1 MGRVVTQA
9 KLKKILAELRQ
20 ERKRIVFTN
29 GCFDLL
35 HVGHVKY
42 LAKAK
47 RMGDVL
53 VVGLNSD
60 SSVRRL
66 KGKGRPILAQKDRG
80 EILAALESVD
90 YVTIFKEDTPHKLI
104 RLVRPDIL
112 VKGAD
117 YRADNIVGVEFVR
130 SYGGEVKTIPLVKNK
145 STNLLIASILRRYA
159 KKAVST

>member
-1 MGRVVTQA
+1 MGRVVTQTRLE
-9 KLKKILAELRQ
+9 KVLAELRQ
-20 ERKRIVFTN
+20 KRNKIVFTN

-35 HVGHVKY
+35 HAGHVRY
-42 LAKAK
+42 MAKAK

-90 YVTIFKEDTPHKLI
+90 YVTTFNEDTPFRLI
-104 RLVRPDIL
+104 KQVKPDIL

-117 YRADNIVGVEFVR
+117 YRADNIVGAEFVR
-130 SYGGEVKTIPLVKNK
+130 SYGGDVKTIPLVKNK

-159 KKAVST
+159 KEAVSP

>member
-1 MGRVVTQA
+1 MGRVVTQTR
-9 KLKKILAELRQ
+9 LKKILAELRQ
-20 ERKRIVFTN
+20 KRKKVVFTN

-66 KGKGRPILAQKDRG
+66 KGKERPILAQKDRG

-90 YVTIFKEDTPHKLI
+90 YVTIFKEDTPIKLI
-104 RLVRPDIL
+104 GLVRPDIL

-117 YRADNIVGVEFVR
+117 YGADNIVGGDFVR
-130 SYGGEVKTIPLVKNK
+130 SYGCKVSTIPLVKGK
-145 STNLLIASILRRYA
+145 STKNIIASVIRRYG
-159 KKAVST
+159 K

>member
-1 MGRVVTQA
+1 MGRVVTQTRLE
-9 KLKKILAELRQ
+9 KVLAELRQ
-20 ERKRIVFTN
+20 KRNKIVFTN

-60 SSVRRL
+60 SSVKRL

-80 EILAALESVD
+80 EILAALEPVD
-90 YVTIFKEDTPHKLI
+90 YVTIFKEDTPNKLI

-117 YRADNIVGVEFVR
+117 YKADNIVGAEFVR

-145 STNLLIASILRRYA
+145 STNLLIASILRRYS
-159 KKAVST
+159 KRAVSP

>member
-1 MGRVVTQA
+1 MGRVVTQVR
-9 KLKKILAELRQ
+9 LKKILAEIRPR
-20 ERKRIVFTN
+20 RKKVVFTN

-53 VVGLNSD
+53 AVGLNSD

-66 KGKGRPILAQKDRG
+66 KGKGRPILTQRDRG
-80 EILAALESVD
+80 EILAALGSVD
-90 YVTIFKEDTPHKLI
+90 FVTIFKEDTPDKLI

-117 YRADNIVGVEFVR
+117 YRTDNIVGAEFVR

-159 KKAVST
+159 K

>member
-9 KLKKILAELRQ
+9 RLKQILAEFRQ
-20 ERKRIVFTN
+20 KRKKIVFTN

-60 SSVRRL
+60 PSVKRL

-90 YVTIFKEDTPHKLI
+90 YVTVFKEDTPFRLI
-104 RLVRPDIL
+104 KQVKPDIL

-117 YRADNIVGVEFVR
+117 YGADNIIGAEFVR
-130 SYGGEVKTIPLVKNK
+130 SYGGKVKTIPLVANK
-145 STNLLIASILRRYA
+145 STKSIIASILRRYA
-159 KKAVST
+159 K

>member
-1 MGRVVTQA
+1 MGRVVTQTRLE
-9 KLKKILAELRQ
+9 KVLAELRQ
-20 ERKRIVFTN
+20 KRNKIVFTN

-47 RMGDVL
+47 RMGDIL

-60 SSVRRL
+60 SSVKRL
-66 KGKGRPILAQKDRG
+66 KGKGRPILTQRDRG
-80 EILAALESVD
+80 EILAALGSVD
-90 YVTIFKEDTPHKLI
+90 FVTIFKEDTPNKLI

-117 YRADNIVGVEFVR
+117 YKADNIVGAEFVR

-145 STNLLIASILRRYA
+145 STNLLIASILRRYS
-159 KKAVST
+159 KRAVSP